1 MQKQKGKKEGK
12 KEVRKGKKKYEKY
25 LWSCGLYSEIKVVLY
40 LASQREK
47 SFKLFTDEI
56 PIQVVYASVNNFFF
70 NINLNLEISI
80 ISWTLGQK
88 DSKNKMTN

>member
-12 KEVRKGKKKYEKY
+12 NEVRKRKKKYEKY
-25 LWSCGLYSEIKVVLY
+25 LWSCRLYSEIKVVFY

-56 PIQVVYASVNNFFF
+56 PI
-70 NINLNLEISI
+70 
-80 ISWTLGQK
+80 
-88 DSKNKMTN
+88 